1 MAQFN
6 KEQARQT
13 ILTIVKDIILNNFD
27 RSGRRDDTKE
37 IKEDNYNV
45 YIKKKCNFPNVKIK
59 IPNFF
64 AELLLENYIVEFKGT
79 LQGKIVEWA
88 FYLDRIN
95 ITDYSIIEFID
106 PKGTSQNKLT
116 IRSIKH

>member
-13 ILTIVKDIILNNFD
+13 ILTIAKDIILKNFD
-27 RSGRRDDTKE
+27 KSGRRDDTKE
-37 IKEDNYNV
+37 IKEDNYKI

-59 IPNFF
+59 TYS
-64 AELLLENYIVEFKGT
+64 EHYIVEFTGT
-79 LQGKIVEWA
+79 LQGKIVEWT
-88 FYLDRIN
+88 FCLERIN

>member
-37 IKEDNYNV
+37 IKEDNYKI

-59 IPNFF
+59 MYS
-64 AELLLENYIVEFKGT
+64 EHYIVEFTGT